1 MKQTRW
7 KAPPKYGGAMSNK
20 RMLKYFSEMAYG
32 LAAIAAA
39 KYPDAARKLERMG
52 DTLSLNAETASRK
65 ANIQALTSSIFDDF
79 IFLRDS
85 IIENSSA
92 TTVDTALFELS
103 ADITAMNKFLE
114 ENITASPLDEFT
126 DRRVAKFISKK
137 EGVKSVCRMAE
148 KSLTS
153 AQKKREGLSSDVESV
168 VTQRRVAMRM
178 QQLDSTIATQTDAV
192 VALSSIV
199 DKLELLTDYAK
210 MSPALAKDINRKIR
224 LKPLGDIF
232 YQPVKSKAERDK
244 LNAELYYI
252 IKNIKVTLG
261 EEETWS
267 DTLYGRKPVE
277 EAKQAPSVAKAD
289 KKKAQKPKATSAQEE
304 NPIKKSI
311 NILEEQ
317 DNV

>member
-1 MKQTRW
+1 MKQNPWLALR
-7 KAPPKYGGAMSNK
+7 KAINNK

-39 KYPDAARKLERMG
+39 KYPDEARKLERMG
-52 DTLSLNAETASRK
+52 DTLSVNAEMASRK

-79 IFLRDS
+79 IYLRDS
-85 IIENSSA
+85 IIESNSA
-92 TTVDTALFELS
+92 TAVDTALFELS
-103 ADITAMNKFLE
+103 ADVTAMNKFLE

-126 DRRVAKFISKK
+126 DRRVAKFITKK

-153 AQKKREGLSSDVESV
+153 AQRKREGLSTDVESV

-232 YQPVKSKAERDK
+232 YQPLKAKAERDK
-244 LNAELYYI
+244 LNDELYYI
-252 IKNIKVTLG
+252 IKNIKIALG

-267 DTLYGRKPVE
+267 DVLYGRKPE
-277 EAKQAPSVAKAD
+277 EETEQATPEVKTN
-289 KKKAQKPKATSAQEE
+289 KMKVQKPKTTPAQEVT
-304 NPIKKSI
+304 PIKKSI
-311 NILEEQ
+311 TILEEQ